1 MQLLFGGRPETT
13 VIDSIEIVEPA
24 LETLR
29 RLNGY
34 RPYPGL
40 VALLKD
46 PRVQHYFTDGRAFLM
61 RQPAQYDVI
70 EADALR
76 PNSSLAG
83 NLYSVEYFELLRDR
97 LRPGGFAV
105 TWSPTHAFWRR
116 S

>member
-1 MQLLFGGRPETT
+1 M
-13 VIDSIEIVEPA
+13 VIKI
-24 LETLR
+24 
-29 RLNGY
+29 
-34 RPYPGL
+34 
-40 VALLKD
+40 
-46 PRVQHYFTDGRAFLM
+46 DGRAFLM

-83 NLYSVEYFELLRDR
+83 NLSSVEYFELLRDR